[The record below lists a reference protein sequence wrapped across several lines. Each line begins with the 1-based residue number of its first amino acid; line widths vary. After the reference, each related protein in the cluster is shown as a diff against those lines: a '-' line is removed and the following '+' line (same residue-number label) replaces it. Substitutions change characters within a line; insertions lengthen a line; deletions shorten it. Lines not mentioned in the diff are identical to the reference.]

1 MTDLNLAE
9 VLNFKGASDLTG
21 YQAGKFKDPEVKAA
35 LEGAGARHLDLK
47 PSLWEIPT
55 SALIAAGLLTE
66 DGESTKRVYS
76 KNADGAVKNIRS
88 IKVEPKNL
96 PQTLANLTE
105 ARDKALEELPAVAK
119 ALADAIA
126 AETAARE
133 ALSAALEAK
142 KTNSRLH
149 AALEKRVTTLTAKAK
164 ELAAAEAAQIKRD
177 QKALQERIAAQEAR
191 EAKGL

>member
-96 PQTLANLTE
+96 PQTLANL
-105 ARDKALEELPAVAK
+105 KELPAVAK